1 MSKGSMSIYVENR
14 GAHQARS
21 MPRDAWLLQTA
32 CILSCKQSGVHLSLP
47 WGTVEETEARQYTT
61 LAQGAQQGRLQVSP
75 KPWSCIP
82 SQVSRALGH
91 TSSHLSSRQ
100 RGLPHFSTIGRTLPP
115 GSFNRL
121 LCLPSSCI
129 SPVSFD
135 RTSCEGKVTMRGV
148 SGG

>member
-100 RGLPHFSTIGRTLPP
+100 RGLPHFSTIVVQGGHCPRGASTGCCACQAPA
-115 GSFNRL
+115 SA
-121 LCLPSSCI
+121 PSPLIGHLARAKSQ
-129 SPVSFD
+129 
-135 RTSCEGKVTMRGV
+135 
-148 SGG
+148 